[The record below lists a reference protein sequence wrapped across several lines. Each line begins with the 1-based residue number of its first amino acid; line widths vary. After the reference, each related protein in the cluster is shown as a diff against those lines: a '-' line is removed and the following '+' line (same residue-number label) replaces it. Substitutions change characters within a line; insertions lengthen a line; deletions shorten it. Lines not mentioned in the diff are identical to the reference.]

1 MTWIFIPSNCLPE
14 SASLAK
20 DCEPGSLTWAERL
33 APSLTLNG
41 KLTRPASFRL
51 ACKKAAWMQHLSGA
65 TSPPLTHTNGL
76 GPWIASLRD
85 SRAKTCLLQ
94 ADALGS
100 MASAAGCF
108 LKSPAL
114 PVIAVRDTSFWRTS
128 QASLLPPPPLW
139 TKPKA
144 LLTNAQPPA
153 SWENW
158 PTSGG
163 MRNGSLFQRQTLVPA
178 TAGRGGF
185 AGHGEPW
192 RTPKASDRSGRQTNS
207 GGQAHLDVQANRWT
221 TPDVCSG
228 ARDMSKIDPEA
239 QKRANTKRTTGLP
252 TEAQNWPTPAARDA
266 KGENSL
272 EHCTVTGGGEKAHGS
287 TEQLCVPLF
296 APGPADPAWPR
307 IIQQWPHL
315 APALAGESGSARLNP
330 CFVEFL
336 MGWPI
341 FWTHINVDQTDDQK
355 ASAARSTNEWR
366 MLLQMR
372 LSEWFDAPSLGLQ
385 QATGSGNHV
394 PVLPRETSRGGN
406 EAETSGMQYLQ
417 RTVHANPHKALG
429 HLPETGMQSSQG
441 SRGCREAMGQQTA
454 DGSMQLLPN
463 GIHQKAT
470 TPDNVRQVVREQVGM
485 AEQAISNRPQR
496 LKCCGNGV
504 VAAQAAFALVGLV
517 RRMNEVNT

>member
-41 KLTRPASFRL
+41 KLTRPASWRL

-114 PVIAVRDTSFWRTS
+114 PVIAVRDTSFWRTLG
-128 QASLLPPPPLW
+128 ASLLPPPPLW

-144 LLTNAQPPA
+144 LSTNAQPPA

-185 AGHGEPW
+185 AGHGGW
-192 RTPKASDRSGRQTNS
+192 ASPKASDDQHGGPNMRGSKGELPLPSQAAKWDTPDGMPEAPNTGSNRKAQVAGLGNQAQQGMARQWMTPKAGACGSTSTTSGRAPEKATAL
-207 GGQAHLDVQANRWT
+207 QAQVTHWA
-221 TPDVCSG
+221 TPQ
-228 ARDMSKIDPEA
+228 ARDHKNPDKPESGNYQRKLEQGYTIDLNSQTAAWESSHQA
-239 QKRANTKRTTGLP
+239 QP
-252 TEAQNWPTPAARDA
+252 TQ
-266 KGENSL
+266 
-272 EHCTVTGGGEKAHGS
+272 
-287 TEQLCVPLF
+287 
-296 APGPADPAWPR
+296 PGPESSSSGPTSPR
-307 IIQQWPHL
+307 
-315 APALAGESGSARLNP
+315 RLNP
-330 CFVEFL
+330 AFTEWL
-336 MGWPI
+336 MGWPTG
-341 FWTHINVDQTDDQK
+341 WTIAVPS
-355 ASAARSTNEWR
+355 ASSAAGTALWR
-366 MLLQMR
+366 HR
-372 LSEWFDAPSLGLQ
+372 LHLHLSALC
-385 QATGSGNHV
+385 
-394 PVLPRETSRGGN
+394 
-406 EAETSGMQYLQ
+406 AE
-417 RTVHANPHKALG
+417 
-429 HLPETGMQSSQG
+429 
-441 SRGCREAMGQQTA
+441 
-454 DGSMQLLPN
+454 
-463 GIHQKAT
+463 
-470 TPDNVRQVVREQVGM
+470 
-485 AEQAISNRPQR
+485 
-496 LKCCGNGV
+496 
-504 VAAQAAFALVGLV
+504 
-517 RRMNEVNT
+517 

>member
-1 MTWIFIPSNCLPE
+1 MRMTASPIRSAFYLE
-14 SASLAK
+14 SRCATK
-20 DCEPGSLTWAERL
+20 DCMPALESGASEAERSC
-33 APSLTLNG
+33 ALNG
-41 KLTRPASFRL
+41 KLTQSASWKRGWKKEAYLQRLSGGAICANSTQASFT
-51 ACKKAAWMQHLSGA
+51 AW
-65 TSPPLTHTNGL
+65 
-76 GPWIASLRD
+76 WIASLRA
-85 SRAKTCLLQ
+85 SHAKTSASPDGGQGL
-94 ADALGS
+94 
-100 MASAAGCF
+100 MANEAASF
-108 LKSPAL
+108 LKSSGL

-163 MRNGSLFQRQTLVPA
+163 IRNGSLFQRQTLVPA

-287 TEQLCVPLF
+287 TEQLCIPLF
-296 APGPADPAWPR
+296 APGPADPAWPG

-315 APALAGESGSARLNP
+315 APALEPS
-330 CFVEFL
+330 F
-336 MGWPI
+336 
-341 FWTHINVDQTDDQK
+341 HI
-355 ASAARSTNEWR
+355 
-366 MLLQMR
+366 M
-372 LSEWFDAPSLGLQ
+372 
-385 QATGSGNHV
+385 
-394 PVLPRETSRGGN
+394 
-406 EAETSGMQYLQ
+406 
-417 RTVHANPHKALG
+417 
-429 HLPETGMQSSQG
+429 
-441 SRGCREAMGQQTA
+441 A
-454 DGSMQLLPN
+454 DGLAYDM
-463 GIHQKAT
+463 
-470 TPDNVRQVVREQVGM
+470 DDC
-485 AEQAISNRPQR
+485 RPQR

-504 VAAQAAFALVGLV
+504 VAAQAAFACVGLV
-517 RRMNEVNT
+517 RRMI